1 MHCFHV
7 VYEISILS
15 VCLYYIWQCVFNQVD
30 LFPQAF
36 WLSSLLFRR
45 RSDWHKK
52 ITFTQ
57 REGTYLTWRY
67 SYLTLLQTDTSN
79 TVYLSS
85 YQSPR
90 KFKILHLSVWHRRCL
105 PSVEKWFRWLSW
117 QVYTIRGLTCLVCS
131 TPNVLGGRIL
141 CIQYFNTQIGAIEC
155 NK

>member
-1 MHCFHV
+1 MLVTLIVCTGIV
-7 VYEISILS
+7 SIS
-15 VCLYYIWQCVFNQVD
+15 QKG
-30 LFPQAF
+30 
-36 WLSSLLFRR
+36 
-45 RSDWHKK
+45 SDQK
-52 ITFTQ
+52 ITLTQ

-67 SYLTLLQTDTSN
+67 SYLTLLETDTKN

-90 KFKILHLSVWHRRCL
+90 EFKVLHLSVWHRRCL
-105 PSVEKWFRWLSW
+105 PSVEKLFRWLSW

-131 TPNVLGGRIL
+131 TPNILGGRIL